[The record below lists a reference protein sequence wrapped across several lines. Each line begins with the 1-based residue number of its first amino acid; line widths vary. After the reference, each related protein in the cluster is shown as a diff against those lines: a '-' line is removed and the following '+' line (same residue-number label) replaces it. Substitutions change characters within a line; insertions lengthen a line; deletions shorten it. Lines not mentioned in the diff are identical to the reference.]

1 MSVLTCFGCL
11 IIIGCAVT
19 ISVSKESKTSTKEGD
34 AVVLS
39 EYNGL
44 PQEDPI
50 VTNAEMDDTLRD
62 KQSSSAV

>member
-1 MSVLTCFGCL
+1 MSLLTCFGCL

-19 ISVSKESKTSTKEGD
+19 ISVSKESKTSTKDSD

-39 EYNGL
+39 EYSGL

-50 VTNAEMDDTLRD
+50 ATNAEIDDTPRD
-62 KQSSSAV
+62 KQSSSVV